1 MDINDFP
8 KNLNRND
15 LFQILD
21 KKDMKKIYGFLSN
34 GLLVKRGGYLF
45 PKLICK
51 EMTAHPNISISF
63 DHCFNNCSK
72 NGSKLDI
79 EFLNQEKKSG
89 FDDVIIASGPT
100 LEKYLPGLK
109 ISKGQLVGLK
119 GNQQINLDLPVNSAG
134 YILPM
139 QENITWIGSSHE
151 KDFENMDISF
161 EVGMELVK
169 KINKNFKINL
179 AGTENMLME
188 ARLRTG
194 SKDRLPLA
202 GKIQEN
208 VYVIGALGSRGF
220 SLGPILGE
228 YIASLINNSPS
239 PISSGIALAIE
250 PLRFKD

>member
-1 MDINDFP
+1 
-8 KNLNRND
+8 
-15 LFQILD
+15 
-21 KKDMKKIYGFLSN
+21 
-34 GLLVKRGGYLF
+34 
-45 PKLICK
+45 
-51 EMTAHPNISISF
+51 MTAHPNISISF
-63 DHCFNNCSK
+63 DHCFNNWSK
-72 NGSKLDI
+72 NGSKLDL

-119 GNQQINLDLPVNSAG
+119 GNQPIDIDLPVNSAG

-151 KDFENMDISF
+151 KDYENMDISY
-161 EVGMELVK
+161 EVGKELVK
-169 KINKNFKINL
+169 KINKNFKVNL

-250 PLRFKD
+250 PLRFID